1 MGKVLNKIYEFF
13 KWIIKTLLIGM
24 IVIFVFNYL
33 GSFVN
38 LNIPVN
44 IYTILLIGALRIP
57 GIAAILIYNLI

>member
-1 MGKVLNKIYEFF
+1 MEKVLNKIYEFF

>member
-1 MGKVLNKIYEFF
+1 MGKVLNKIYEFI

-44 IYTILLIGALRIP
+44 IYTILLIGTLRIP